1 MEVNYKFVPE
11 HVTAEEKFKRD
22 VISYAGRL
30 LEITGSKTLILF
42 LSNDNTPVIWESSG
56 RLVDSLECHFEE

>member
-22 VISYAGRL
+22 VISYAGRNYWL
-30 LEITGSKTLILF
+30 Q
-42 LSNDNTPVIWESSG
+42 N
-56 RLVDSLECHFEE
+56 VDFVSFK